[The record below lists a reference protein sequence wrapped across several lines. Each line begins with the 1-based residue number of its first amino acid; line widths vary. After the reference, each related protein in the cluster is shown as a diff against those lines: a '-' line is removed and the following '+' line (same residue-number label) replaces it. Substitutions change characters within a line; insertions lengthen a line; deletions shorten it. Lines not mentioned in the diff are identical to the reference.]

1 MTEYLRNMKSITLN
15 GVKIQWL
22 GHSSFLLEGEGTKI
36 YIDPYRLQQEP
47 AFEDMADILL
57 ITHEH
62 PDHCSPED
70 IRKVR
75 RSDSTTL
82 IPESCS
88 LNFRG
93 DARRVSEGD
102 ILADG
107 LEIKGIRIEVVP
119 AYNIE
124 KPYHPRGFGVGYIVE
139 MEGLRI
145 YHAGDCD
152 FVPEMKNLKVDIALL
167 PIGGT
172 YTMDEEEAAK
182 AAIALSPKVIIPM
195 HYGTLEGTADPEKFK
210 ALVHAANPDISV
222 CILEP

>member
-1 MTEYLRNMKSITLN
+1 MNSVQIE

-22 GHSSFLLEGEGTKI
+22 GNSGFLLEGDGKKI
-36 YIDPYRLQQEP
+36 YIDPYQVSHEP
-47 AFEDMADILL
+47 DFDDRADILL

-62 PDHCSPED
+62 FDHCSPED

-88 LNFRG
+88 IEFRG

-107 LEIKGIRIEVVP
+107 LEIKGTRIEVVP
-119 AYNIE
+119 AYNLN
-124 KPYHPRGFGVGYIVE
+124 KPYHPRGSGVGYIVE
-139 MEGLRI
+139 LGGLRI

-152 FVPEMKNLKVDIALL
+152 LFPEMKMIRADVALL

-172 YTMDEEEAAK
+172 YTMDEEEAASAA
-182 AAIALSPKVIIPM
+182 AAISPKVVIPM
-195 HYGTLEGTADPEKFK
+195 HYGSPGEIDGNPERFK
-210 ALVHAANPDISV
+210 ALVHSKNPDINV
-222 CILEP
+222 IILDF

>member
-1 MTEYLRNMKSITLN
+1 MNS
-15 GVKIQWL
+15 VKIGNVTIQWL
-22 GHSSFLLEGEGTKI
+22 GHSGFLLEGDGKKI
-36 YIDPYRLQQEP
+36 YIDPYELSEEP
-47 AFEDMADILL
+47 AFDDKADILL

-62 PDHCSPED
+62 FDHCSPED

-88 LNFRG
+88 LQFRG

-119 AYNIE
+119 AYNLD

-139 MEGLRI
+139 IGGIRI

-152 FVPEMKNLKVDIALL
+152 FFPEMKSIKADVALL

-172 YTMDEEEAAK
+172 YTMDEEEAASAV
-182 AAIALSPKVIIPM
+182 AAISPKTAIPM
-195 HYGTLEGTADPEKFK
+195 HYGKSDIKDGNPEKFK
-210 ALVHAANPDISV
+210 TFVHGKNPDINV
-222 CILEP
+222 IILDS

>member
-1 MTEYLRNMKSITLN
+1 MNSVQID
-15 GVKIQWL
+15 GVKLQWL
-22 GHSSFLLEGEGTKI
+22 GNSGFLLEGDGKKI
-36 YIDPYRLQQEP
+36 YIDPYQVSQEP
-47 AFEDMADILL
+47 DFDDRADILL

-62 PDHCSPED
+62 FDHCSPED

-88 LNFRG
+88 IEFRG

-107 LEIKGIRIEVVP
+107 LEIKGTRIEVVP
-119 AYNIE
+119 AYNLN
-124 KPYHPRGFGVGYIVE
+124 KPYHPRGSGVGYIVE
-139 MEGLRI
+139 LGGLRI

-152 FVPEMKNLKVDIALL
+152 FFPEMKTIRADVALL

-172 YTMDEEEAAK
+172 YTMDEEEAASAA
-182 AAIALSPKVIIPM
+182 AAISPKVVIPM
-195 HYGTLEGTADPEKFK
+195 HYGSPGEIDGNPERFK
-210 ALVHAANPDISV
+210 ALVHSKNPDINV
-222 CILEP
+222 IILDF

>member
-1 MTEYLRNMKSITLN
+1 MNSVQIE

-22 GHSSFLLEGEGTKI
+22 GNSGFLLEGDGKKI
-36 YIDPYRLQQEP
+36 YIDPYQVSQEP
-47 AFEDMADILL
+47 AFDDRADILL

-62 PDHCSPED
+62 FDHCSPED

-88 LNFRG
+88 IEFRG

-107 LEIKGIRIEVVP
+107 LEIKGTRIEVVP
-119 AYNIE
+119 AYNLN
-124 KPYHPRGFGVGYIVE
+124 KPYHPRGSGVGYIVE
-139 MEGLRI
+139 LGGLRI

-152 FVPEMKNLKVDIALL
+152 FFPEMKMIRADVALL

-172 YTMDEEEAAK
+172 YTMDEEEAASAA
-182 AAIALSPKVIIPM
+182 AAISPKVVIPM
-195 HYGTLEGTADPEKFK
+195 HYGSPGEIDGNPERFK
-210 ALVHAANPDISV
+210 ALVHSKNPDINV
-222 CILEP
+222 IILDF

>member
-1 MTEYLRNMKSITLN
+1 MNS
-15 GVKIQWL
+15 VKIGNVTIQWL
-22 GHSSFLLEGEGTKI
+22 GHSGFLLEGDGKKI
-36 YIDPYRLQQEP
+36 YIDPFEISEEP
-47 AFEDMADILL
+47 AFDDKADILL

-62 PDHCSPED
+62 FDHCSPED

-88 LNFRG
+88 LQFRG

-119 AYNIE
+119 AYNIN
-124 KPYHPRGFGVGYIVE
+124 KPYHPRGSGVGYIVE
-139 MEGLRI
+139 IGGIRI

-152 FVPEMKNLKVDIALL
+152 FFPEMENIRADVALL
-167 PIGGT
+167 PIEGT
-172 YTMDEEEAAK
+172 YTMSEEEAAN
-182 AAIALSPKVIIPM
+182 AVAVLAPKVVIPM
-195 HYGTLEGTADPEKFK
+195 HYERSGNTEGNPEKFK
-210 ALVHAANPDISV
+210 ALVHGKNPEINV
-222 CILEP
+222 TILDS